1 MGIGCRT
8 EIMMPFNKSIDIL
21 GVGNTIVD
29 LEYHV
34 HEDQLTALQVEK
46 GRMMLID
53 RAQKESLMQAL
64 GAPIHRCSG
73 GSVSNSV
80 FTASQFGQ
88 RGHHLGVVGSDEL
101 GQFTRNDYLT
111 QGIGHSFDTT
121 SVEGDTACCLVLI
134 TPDGERTMLTYLGVS
149 ADFSKVVDHESV
161 IRDANVVM
169 IEGYLLTDDTAFESI
184 ESVIWP
190 VCQDAGA
197 NRVLTLSDAG
207 VVEYGR
213 DRFLT
218 LLSAP
223 IHALFC
229 NQSEA
234 QALARATD
242 PDHVVAFFRDHSVEE
257 VVITD
262 GAQGVT
268 VITDTDVIQVP
279 TSPVKAVDTTG
290 AGDAFAGT
298 YIANRHQ
305 MVPIH
310 DACVAAHR
318 VAGTVVGHYGARP
331 E

>member
-1 MGIGCRT
+1 
-8 EIMMPFNKSIDIL
+8 MPSNKSIDVL

-34 HEDQLTALQVEK
+34 HEDQLTTLQVEK

-53 RAQKESLMQAL
+53 RAKKEALMHTL
-64 GAPIHRCSG
+64 GIPIHRCSG

-80 FTASQFGQ
+80 FVAGQFGQ

-101 GQFTRNDYLT
+101 GQFTQNDYLA

-149 ADFSKVVDHESV
+149 ADFSKVVNHET
-161 IRDANVVM
+161 ILRDAKTIM
-169 IEGYLLTDDTAFESI
+169 IEGYLLADDTAFSSI
-184 ESVIWP
+184 ESVIYP
-190 VCQDAGA
+190 VCRDAGA
-197 NRVLTLSDAG
+197 NVALTLSDAG
-207 VVEYGR
+207 VVGYVR

-218 LLSAP
+218 LLAP
-223 IHALFC
+223 PIDFLFC

-234 QALARATD
+234 QALSRATD
-242 PDHVVAFFRDHSVEE
+242 PDHVVAFFRDHAIGE

-262 GAQGVT
+262 GARGVT
-268 VITDTDVIQVP
+268 VITETEGIQVP

-290 AGDAFAGT
+290 AGDAFAGA

-310 DACVAAHR
+310 EACVAAHR
-318 VAGTVVGHYGARP
+318 VAGMVVGHYGARP
-331 E
+331 DALTTR